1 MINNSSEE
9 ALVGQLRSG
18 DDNALRLMY
27 SRYIRYLTAVC
38 SRYIS
43 GDEDVRDVLQNTF
56 LKIFSSLD
64 KFEFRGEGSLKAWIS
79 RILLNEIIT
88 FEKQNQKLDF
98 VELNTETMDTPDEDP
113 DSFDIPPE
121 VIHKMIRGLPDGYRT
136 IFNLYVIEEKS
147 HREIAQLL
155 GIKENSSAS
164 QLHRAKAM
172 LAEKIR
178 NYKSDQ

>member
-113 DSFDIPPE
+113 DSFDMPPE
-121 VIHKMIRGLPDGYRT
+121 VIHKMIRELPDGDRT
-136 IFNLYVIEEKS
+136 ILNLYVIEEKS

-155 GIKENSSAS
+155 GIKETSSAS
-164 QLHRAKAM
+164 QLYRAKAM

>member
-98 VELNTETMDTPDEDP
+98 VELTTETMDTPDEDP

-121 VIHKMIRGLPDGYRT
+121 VIHKRIRELPDGYRT

>member
-64 KFEFRGEGSLKAWIS
+64 KFQFRGEGSLKAWIS
-79 RILLNEIIT
+79 
-88 FEKQNQKLDF
+88 
-98 VELNTETMDTPDEDP
+98 NTAQRDYHIREAEPET
-113 DSFDIPPE
+113 
-121 VIHKMIRGLPDGYRT
+121 
-136 IFNLYVIEEKS
+136 
-147 HREIAQLL
+147 
-155 GIKENSSAS
+155 
-164 QLHRAKAM
+164 
-172 LAEKIR
+172 
-178 NYKSDQ
+178 

>member
-1 MINNSSEE
+1 MIANSSEE
-9 ALVGQLRSG
+9 ALIGQIRSG
-18 DDNALRLMY
+18 DENAMRLMY

-43 GDEDVRDVLQNTF
+43 NDEDIRDTLQNTF
-56 LKIFSSLD
+56 LNAFSSLD
-64 KFEFRGEGSLKAWIS
+64 AYEFRGEGSLKAWLS
-79 RILLNEIIT
+79 RILLNEIIK
-88 FEKQNQKLDF
+88 FEKQNQKYDFIELDS
-98 VELNTETMDTPDEDP
+98 TTMDTPDEDP
-113 DSFDIPPE
+113 DSMSVPPA
-121 VIHKMIRGLPDGYRT
+121 VIYQMIRELPDGYRT

-155 GIKENSSAS
+155 GIKESSSAS

-178 NYKSDQ
+178 EYKTEY